1 MPSLV
6 QIGWVVWEPI
16 TAKQTDRIGLQAC
29 RPIFGCE
36 MCNLRDVPQVTI
48 CAVFLVSQKYKN
60 NETLLMVAFY
70 IIPYPPQMKSNSV
83 FQVLIVVME
92 ASVPQVTICGDKKQC
107 LSTKGSLANSVKII
121 SIKWR
126 LVIDQFPATVM
137 LWKHQTDTSSHFVPT

>member
-1 MPSLV
+1 M
-6 QIGWVVWEPI
+6 VWEPI

-60 NETLLMVAFY
+60 NETFLMVAFY
-70 IIPYPPQMKSNSV
+70 NIPYPPQMKSYFV

-92 ASVPQVTICGDKKQC
+92 TGVPQVTICGDKNQC
-107 LSTKGSLANSVKII
+107 RSTKGSLAHSVRII
-121 SIKWR
+121 SNK
-126 LVIDQFPATVM
+126 
-137 LWKHQTDTSSHFVPT
+137 